1 VTTSAT
7 PRRARRTT
15 PVVGPR
21 RLARRTFLGWTAAA
35 AALFRRPTRAQAAT
49 RWFSSLVFGVFENR
63 SFDEVAPLPSHRRI
77 AREGAVLSR
86 YYAIGHPSGPNY
98 RAMVSGEAWGRA
110 EVVDAFHP
118 SVASEGA
125 AAAPPVPTYVYHLAG
140 TIARRHNPFV
150 DLHAPLAAER
160 HGLDV
165 FRRDLAAG
173 LPQASLVYVGWDD
186 ANDLHD
192 GDFARADRNLIALL
206 DVLAGSRWFTT
217 PDRAGRY
224 PALFFCYDEDD
235 GTAGNRIFAAW
246 WGRGVRPE
254 FVSQARHTHYAFCR
268 TVTETLGLPPLGQAA
283 GEEPIAEVWA

>member
-1 VTTSAT
+1 MTTSASRH
-7 PRRARRTT
+7 PAQHTT
-15 PVVGPR
+15 VSIAPR
-21 RLARRTFLGWTAAA
+21 RLARRAFLGWTAAA
-35 AALFRRPTRAQAAT
+35 VASLRRPTAVRAAT
-49 RWFSSLVFGVFENR
+49 RWFSSVVFGVFENR
-63 SFDEVAPLPSHRRI
+63 SFDEVAPLPSHRRV

-98 RAMVSGEAWGRA
+98 RAMVSGETWGRG

-150 DLHAPLAAER
+150 DLRAPLAAER

-173 LPQASLVYVGWDD
+173 FPQASLLYVGWDD

-192 GDFARADRNLIALL
+192 GDFARADRNLITLL
-206 DVLAGSRWFTT
+206 DALAESRWFTT

-235 GTAGNRIFAAW
+235 GTEDNRIFAAW
-246 WGRGVRPE
+246 WGRGVRPG
-254 FVSQARHTHYAFCR
+254 FVSQVRHTHYAFCR
-268 TVTETLGLPPLGQAA
+268 TLTETLGLPPLGQAL
-283 GEEPIAEVWA
+283 GEDPITEVWA